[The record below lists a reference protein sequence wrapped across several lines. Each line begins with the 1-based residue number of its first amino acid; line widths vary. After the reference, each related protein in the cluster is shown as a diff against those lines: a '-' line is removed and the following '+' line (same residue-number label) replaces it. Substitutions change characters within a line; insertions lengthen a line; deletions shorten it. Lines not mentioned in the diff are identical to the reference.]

1 MYINALQTRKNDRI
15 VLNYIKLLNCFDKMT
30 EIIIYKLL
38 LLLLNNLWFICSGI
52 LYPEELL
59 KEYKELKV
67 WFSSI

>member
-1 MYINALQTRKNDRI
+1 MI
-15 VLNYIKLLNCFDKMT
+15 

-38 LLLLNNLWFICSGI
+38 LFLLNNFWFICSGI
-52 LYPEELL
+52 LYLEELL